1 MHLQDGATSLYL
13 ACQNGH
19 VTTAQLLV
27 EARASLDVQRN
38 VSCNPD
44 TANSPQVLV
53 AVSILSVGDDV
64 CTHSQV
70 CTNTTWFTLSTV
82 LSILLGVYKGQ
93 SVLYCTEFIEYR
105 LSLSVC

>member
-1 MHLQDGATSLYL
+1 MHLQDGTTSLFL

-27 EARASLDVQRN
+27 EAGASLDVQRN

-53 AVSILSVGDDV
+53 AVSILSVGGDV

-70 CTNTTWFTLSTV
+70 CTHTTWFTLSTV
-82 LSILLGVYKGQ
+82 LS
-93 SVLYCTEFIEYR
+93 
-105 LSLSVC
+105 

>member
-1 MHLQDGATSLYL
+1 MTALYI
-13 ACQNGH
+13 ASEKGH

-27 EARASLDVQRN
+27 EAGASLDVQRN

-53 AVSILSVGDDV
+53 AVSIQSVMGGDV

-82 LSILLGVYKGQ
+82 LSILSGVYK
-93 SVLYCTEFIEYR
+93 Y
-105 LSLSVC
+105 